1 MSKIR
6 VLLADNHERILTQA
20 RSALGEEF
28 EVVGSVS
35 NGLEALAEVRRLDPD
50 VLVTDISMP
59 ILGGFEV
66 ASRLKPRRRPKIVFL
81 TVHEDEDFVA
91 AAFASGA
98 SAYVVKSD
106 VTTDLG
112 SAIRNVVEGSIYIS
126 KSISR

>member
-1 MSKIR
+1 MKKIR
-6 VLLADNHERILTQA
+6 VLLADDRDAIVSQVRA
-20 RSALGEEF
+20 VLGDEF
-28 EVVGSVS
+28 EVVGAVN
-35 NGLEALAEVRRLDPD
+35 NGREAVAEVKRLDPD
-50 VLVTDISMP
+50 VLVIDISMP
-59 ILGGFEV
+59 ILDGLEA
-66 ASRLKPRRRPKIVFL
+66 ASQLRSRRRTKIVFL

-98 SAYVVKSD
+98 SAYVVKFD